1 MDKGTSV
8 LIMTENSGFAAY
20 ALWNALKLH
29 FTSESYDYFKYNG
42 KTNVSKQTFTTN
54 KSKYQ
59 FYKLSRK
66 YDLDELKN
74 FYVANFIQ
82 GKGDWVGD
90 LLQDGDENYTK
101 WQKTQQ
107 SLTYT
112 FENDIMYM
120 FDSVDGAEFWHID
133 DYFKPIDGGWPMLI
147 TKMMHDK
154 ISLETVCILVDI
166 FGCMPKW
173 EKQITEDIIWPT
185 HRRIIK
191 KYTPFIQYDKEKFTK
206 FLKEKIKEYA

>member
-1 MDKGTSV
+1 
-8 LIMTENSGFAAY
+8 MTENTGFAAY

-29 FTSESYDYFKYNG
+29 FTSDSYDYFKYNG
-42 KTNVSKQTFTTN
+42 KTNVSKSTFSTN
-54 KSKYQ
+54 KSKYH

-66 YDLDELKN
+66 YSLEELKD

-90 LLQDGDENYTK
+90 LLQDGGENYTK

-154 ISLETVCILVDI
+154 IKLETVCILIDI
-166 FGCMPKW
+166 FDCMPRW
-173 EKQITEDIIWPT
+173 EKQITEDIVWPT

-191 KYTPFIQYDKEKFTK
+191 KYTPFINYDKQKFK
-206 FLKEKIKEYA
+206 EILKEKIKEHA

>member
-1 MDKGTSV
+1 
-8 LIMTENSGFAAY
+8 MTDNTGFAAY

-42 KTNVSKQTFTTN
+42 KTNVSKQTFTIN

-59 FYKLSRK
+59 FYKLSRR
-66 YDLDELKN
+66 YDLGELKN
-74 FYVANFIQ
+74 FYIANFIQ

-120 FDSVDGAEFWHID
+120 FDSVDGAEFWTIE

-147 TKMMHDK
+147 TKMMHNK

-166 FGCMPKW
+166 LGCMPKW

-191 KYTPFIQYDKEKFTK
+191 KYTPFILYDKEKCK
-206 FLKEKIKEYA
+206 QILKEKIKEYA

>member
-1 MDKGTSV
+1 
-8 LIMTENSGFAAY
+8 MTENTGFAAY

-66 YDLDELKN
+66 YNLDELKN
-74 FYVANFIQ
+74 FYIANFIQ

-154 ISLETVCILVDI
+154 IKLETVCILIDI
-166 FGCMPKW
+166 FYCMPRW
-173 EKQITEDIIWPT
+173 EKQITEDIVWPT
-185 HRRIIK
+185 QRRIIK
-191 KYTPFIQYDKEKFTK
+191 KYTPFINYDKQKFK
-206 FLKEKIKEYA
+206 EILKEKIKEHA

>member
-1 MDKGTSV
+1 
-8 LIMTENSGFAAY
+8 MTENSGFAAY

-82 GKGDWVGD
+82 GKGDWIGD

>member
-1 MDKGTSV
+1 
-8 LIMTENSGFAAY
+8 MTENTGFAAY

-29 FTSESYDYFKYNG
+29 FTSDSYDYFKYNG
-42 KTNVSKQTFTTN
+42 KTNVSKSTFSTN
-54 KSKYQ
+54 KSKYH

-66 YDLDELKN
+66 YNLEELKD
-74 FYVANFIQ
+74 FYIANFIQ

-154 ISLETVCILVDI
+154 IKLETVCILIDI
-166 FGCMPKW
+166 FDCMPRW

-191 KYTPFIQYDKEKFTK
+191 KYTPFINYDKQKFK
-206 FLKEKIKEYA
+206 EILKEKIKEHA

>member
-1 MDKGTSV
+1 
-8 LIMTENSGFAAY
+8 MTENTGFAAY

-29 FTSESYDYFKYNG
+29 FTSDSYDYFKYNG

-54 KSKYQ
+54 KSKYH

-66 YDLDELKN
+66 YNLEELKD

-112 FENDIMYM
+112 FENDIIVLL
-120 FDSVDGAEFWHID
+120 DKVENPNDLLVVRNNEFPKLMQYTTQGDVTLDTLIILD
-133 DYFKPIDGGWPMLI
+133 DLMNFFPM
-147 TKMMHDK
+147 
-154 ISLETVCILVDI
+154 
-166 FGCMPKW
+166 W
-173 EKQITEDIIWPT
+173 EKEIYDDIVWPSFKT
-185 HRRIIK
+185 K
-191 KYTPFIQYDKEKFTK
+191 CVKYKPFLHYDKEKFK
-206 FLKEKIKEYA
+206 QILKEKIKENA

>member
-1 MDKGTSV
+1 
-8 LIMTENSGFAAY
+8 MTENTGFAAY

-66 YDLDELKN
+66 YNLDELKN
-74 FYVANFIQ
+74 FYIANFIQ

-133 DYFKPIDGGWPMLI
+133 DYFKHIDGGRTM
-147 TKMMHDK
+147 
-154 ISLETVCILVDI
+154 
-166 FGCMPKW
+166 
-173 EKQITEDIIWPT
+173 
-185 HRRIIK
+185 
-191 KYTPFIQYDKEKFTK
+191 
-206 FLKEKIKEYA
+206 

>member
-1 MDKGTSV
+1 
-8 LIMTENSGFAAY
+8 MTENTGFAAY

-74 FYVANFIQ
+74 FYIANFIQ

-112 FENDIMYM
+112 FENDIIQM
-120 FDSVDGAEFWHID
+120 FDSVDGAEFWTIE

-147 TKMMHDK
+147 TKMMHEK

-166 FGCMPKW
+166 LGCMPRW

-191 KYTPFIQYDKEKFTK
+191 KYTPFISYDKEKCK
-206 FLKEKIKEYA
+206 QMLKEKIKQYA

>member
-1 MDKGTSV
+1 
-8 LIMTENSGFAAY
+8 MTENTGFAAY

-66 YDLDELKN
+66 YNLEELKD

-112 FENDIMYM
+112 FENDIIVLL
-120 FDSVDGAEFWHID
+120 DKVENPNDLLVVRSNEFPKLMQYTTQGD
-133 DYFKPIDGGWPMLI
+133 V
-147 TKMMHDK
+147 T
-154 ISLETVCILVDI
+154 LETLIILNDLMN
-166 FGCMPKW
+166 FFPMW
-173 EKQITEDIIWPT
+173 EKEIYDDIVWPNF
-185 HRRIIK
+185 K
-191 KYTPFIQYDKEKFTK
+191 NKCVKYKPFLHYDKEKFK
-206 FLKEKIKEYA
+206 QILKEKIKEYA

>member
-1 MDKGTSV
+1 
-8 LIMTENSGFAAY
+8 MTENTGFAAY

-29 FTSESYDYFKYNG
+29 FTSDSYDYFKYNG
-42 KTNVSKQTFTTN
+42 KTNVSKSTFSTN
-54 KSKYQ
+54 KSKYH

-66 YDLDELKN
+66 YNLEELKD
-74 FYVANFIQ
+74 FYIANFIQ

-107 SLTYT
+107 SLTYA

-154 ISLETVCILVDI
+154 IKLETVCILIDI
-166 FGCMPKW
+166 FDCMPRW
-173 EKQITEDIIWPT
+173 EKQITEDIVWPT

-191 KYTPFIQYDKEKFTK
+191 KYTPFINYDKQKFK
-206 FLKEKIKEYA
+206 EILKEKIKEHA

>member
-1 MDKGTSV
+1 
-8 LIMTENSGFAAY
+8 MTENSGFAAY

-42 KTNVSKQTFTTN
+42 KTNVSKQTFTIN

-66 YDLDELKN
+66 YDTEELKN
-74 FYVANFIQ
+74 FYIANFIQ

-166 FGCMPKW
+166 LGCMPKW

>member
-1 MDKGTSV
+1 
-8 LIMTENSGFAAY
+8 MTENSGFAAY

-42 KTNVSKQTFTTN
+42 KTNVSKQTFTIN

-66 YDLDELKN
+66 YDIEELKN
-74 FYVANFIQ
+74 FYIANFIQ

>member
-1 MDKGTSV
+1 
-8 LIMTENSGFAAY
+8 
-20 ALWNALKLH
+20 
-29 FTSESYDYFKYNG
+29 
-42 KTNVSKQTFTTN
+42 
-54 KSKYQ
+54 
-59 FYKLSRK
+59 
-66 YDLDELKN
+66 LDELKN
-74 FYVANFIQ
+74 FYIANFIQ

-147 TKMMHDK
+147 TKMMHEK
-154 ISLETVCILVDI
+154 ISLETVCILIDI
-166 FGCMPKW
+166 LGCMPKW

-185 HRRIIK
+185 HQRIIK
-191 KYTPFIQYDKEKFTK
+191 KYTPFIPYDKEKYK
-206 FLKEKIKEYA
+206 QILKEKIKEYA

>member
-1 MDKGTSV
+1 
-8 LIMTENSGFAAY
+8 MTENTGFAAY

-29 FTSESYDYFKYNG
+29 FTSDSYDYFKYNG
-42 KTNVSKQTFTTN
+42 KTNVSKFTFSTN
-54 KSKYQ
+54 KSKYH

-66 YDLDELKN
+66 YNLEELKD
-74 FYVANFIQ
+74 FYIANFIQ

-107 SLTYT
+107 SLTYA

-133 DYFKPIDGGWPMLI
+133 DYFKPIGGGWPMLI

-154 ISLETVCILVDI
+154 IKLETVCILIDI
-166 FGCMPKW
+166 FDCMPRW
-173 EKQITEDIIWPT
+173 EKQITEDIVWPT

-191 KYTPFIQYDKEKFTK
+191 KYTPFINYDKQKFK
-206 FLKEKIKEYA
+206 EILKEKIKEHA

>member
-1 MDKGTSV
+1 
-8 LIMTENSGFAAY
+8 MTENSGFAAY

-42 KTNVSKQTFTTN
+42 KTNVSKQTFTIN

-66 YDLDELKN
+66 YDIEELKN
-74 FYVANFIQ
+74 FYIANFIQ

-90 LLQDGDENYTK
+90 LLQDGDENYIK

-166 FGCMPKW
+166 LGCMPKW